1 MNKFARQSM
10 NKFGKV
16 LSKCMLDLKVA
27 SETLPSL
34 VEALFQALARVMEQP
49 LLLHVDKHLGKNV
62 RMCHNNSAQMF
73 QDKIASLLVPNQRC
87 SSIPK
92 LVRSSV
98 SDKQCRYV
106 LKQVHWQR
114 SNNVP
119 RQRWKN
125 IPD

>member
-1 MNKFARQSM
+1 M

-16 LSKCMLDLKVA
+16 FSKCMLDLKVA
-27 SETLPSL
+27 SETLLSL
-34 VEALFQALARVMEQP
+34 EEDLFQVLAQVIEQP
-49 LLLHVDKHLGKNV
+49 LLLHVDEHLGKNV
-62 RMCHNNSAQMF
+62 RMCHNKSAQMF
-73 QDKIASLLVPNQRC
+73 QDKSASLLVPNQQC

-92 LVRSSV
+92 LVCSSV

-106 LKQVHWQR
+106 PKQVHWQQ